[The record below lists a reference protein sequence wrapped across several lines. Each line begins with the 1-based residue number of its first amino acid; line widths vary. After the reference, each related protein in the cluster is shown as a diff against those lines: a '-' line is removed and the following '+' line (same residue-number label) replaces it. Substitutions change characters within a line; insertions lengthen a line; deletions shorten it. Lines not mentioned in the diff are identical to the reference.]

1 MSSARKRDG
10 CIFFLVHVCVIFPHF
25 FCVVCPGER
34 VEFHAVPPT
43 RIGGG
48 RGKNRGHLQP
58 DRISYVPAE
67 TQKVT

>member
-10 CIFFLVHVCVIFPHF
+10 CIFCLLFTCVLFSPQIF
-25 FCVVCPGER
+25 VVCPGER
-34 VEFHAVPPT
+34 VEFHAVPAT

-58 DRISYVPAE
+58 DRISYVPRR
-67 TQKVT
+67 THKR